1 MKYALNNYCIPD
13 GSPKHSTDSE
23 NATSSH
29 NALLPGGTDPAA
41 LGMQL
46 CNCDSWIVEEL

>member
-1 MKYALNNYCIPD
+1 M
-13 GSPKHSTDSE
+13 
-23 NATSSH
+23 SSH

-46 CNCDSWIVEEL
+46 SNSDSCAVREL